1 VSGRTEYEVTTSAG
15 TVKLTTPDRKLAMA
29 RAKAWADQFPKLEVF
44 EVFHPEPVRRRVW
57 RERPT
62 PTPTAHPYHAPTL
75 VVDNSDH
82 IEAALAAR
90 KLEAMP

>member
-29 RAKAWADQFPKLEVF
+29 RAKAWVEQFPELDVIEVF
-44 EVFHPEPVRRRVW
+44 RADPVRRRVW
-57 RERPT
+57 TSRP
-62 PTPTAHPYHAPTL
+62 PRAGRQRPTL

>member
-1 VSGRTEYEVTTSAG
+1 MTTSGYEAVNARGVILCTFSELDLARAWVRERAAEHSGLHLVEVT
-15 TVKLTTPDRKLAMA
+15 VLKR
-29 RAKAWADQFPKLEVF
+29 
-44 EVFHPEPVRRRVW
+44 PVY
-57 RERPT
+57 RPRPAT
-62 PTPTAHPYHAPTL
+62 RPTL